1 MSQISQSNK
10 IKIKFQ
16 INTIQ
21 ETQIKRN
28 LKIKNKLPQF
38 KILKNKFY
46 LKKMK
51 KKFNKVHQDNL
62 KKRKIEVN
70 SYHNKIN

>member
-38 KILKNKFY
+38 KIFKNKFY
-46 LKKMK
+46 LKK
-51 KKFNKVHQDNL
+51 NEI
-62 KKRKIEVN
+62 KI
-70 SYHNKIN
+70 